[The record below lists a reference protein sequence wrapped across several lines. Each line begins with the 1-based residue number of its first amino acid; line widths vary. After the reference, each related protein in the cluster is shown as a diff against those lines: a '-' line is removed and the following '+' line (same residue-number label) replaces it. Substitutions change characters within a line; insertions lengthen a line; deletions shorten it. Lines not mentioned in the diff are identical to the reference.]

1 MVRGIEVYKDSIIA
15 YSLRNSIT
23 YGRFN
28 LKGLNTLTRLLD
40 LNIAYDGS
48 FFAGRIHSFLQ
59 TYDAGARID
68 KENRA
73 ALQIRKLSEIDFPKN
88 PKSIDDFGRINYLN
102 RKIE

>member
-1 MVRGIEVYKDSIIA
+1 
-15 YSLRNSIT
+15 
-23 YGRFN
+23 
-28 LKGLNTLTRLLD
+28 LNTLARLLD
-40 LNIAYDGS
+40 LNIAYDGY

-59 TYDAGARID
+59 TYDVEARID

-73 ALQIRKLSEIDFPKN
+73 ALHIKKLSELDFPKN